1 MLELRADMV
10 LCQALSALDKLIW
23 LYTLILFVYAVLSWV
38 PDLRGSWAR
47 YLDMVVEPVLVPIR
61 RIIPPAAG
69 IDWSFLVLLLI
80 LWVIR
85 AEFIAPAINRCLYF

>member
-1 MLELRADMV
+1 MA
-10 LCQALSALDKLIW
+10 LCQLLSALDKLIW
-23 LYTLILFVYAVLSWV
+23 LYTLVLFVYAVLSWV

-47 YLDMVVEPVLVPIR
+47 YLDMIVEPVLTPLR

-80 LWVIR
+80 LWIIR
-85 AEFIAPAINRCLYF
+85 QEVLAPAISRCLFF

>member
-1 MLELRADMV
+1 MA

-23 LYTLILFVYAVLSWV
+23 LYTIVMFVYAVLSWV

-47 YLDMVVEPVLVPIR
+47 YLDALVEPVLMPIR
-61 RIIPPAAG
+61 RVVPPAMG
-69 IDWSFLVLLLI
+69 IDWSFLIVLAI

-85 AEFIAPAINRCLYF
+85 AYVIAPAIGRCLFFQ